1 MTEKEIREKITKLRL
16 ERNVSE
22 YALSLALGQ
31 SKSYIQNIT
40 SGRASPSMR
49 GFINICEYFEIEPA
63 EFFEDPIPGRLQRE
77 LRREAMSL
85 SEEDMEV
92 LLYIVRRMKGAG
104 K

>member
-16 ERNVSE
+16 ECNVSE

-63 EFFEDPIPGRLQRE
+63 EFFEDPIPDRLQR
-77 LRREAMSL
+77 
-85 SEEDMEV
+85 D
-92 LLYIVRRMKGAG
+92 
-104 K
+104 